1 MNVEFAGVDPNKA
14 IEHGKLYFVEAHGG
28 FKPDAN
34 HQPMIERVLAAMPPT
49 PGGSKWE
56 VNPSDGPGV
65 SYIVAGKRIGAGG
78 DITGIKQV
86 DAIRFPLRLVRTV
99 EE

>member
-1 MNVEFAGVDPNKA
+1 MTTQIEFAGVDPNKA
-14 IEHGKLYFVEAHGG
+14 IEHGKLYFIEAHGG

-34 HQPMIERVLAAMPPT
+34 HQPMVERLIAAMPPA
-49 PGGSKWE
+49 PEGSRWE

-65 SYIVAGKRIGAGG
+65 SMFVAGKSIK
-78 DITGIKQV
+78 DPTGIKQV